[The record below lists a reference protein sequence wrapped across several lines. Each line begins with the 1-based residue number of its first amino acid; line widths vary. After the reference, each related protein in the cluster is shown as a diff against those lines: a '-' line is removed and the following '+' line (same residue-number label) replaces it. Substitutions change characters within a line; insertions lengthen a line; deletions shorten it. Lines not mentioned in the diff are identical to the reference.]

1 MLVVRAGTP
10 QAKMGS
16 KLTYVHED
24 GINFNRISPDLIVG
38 SCLQTAADV
47 DTLRQEQ
54 GVGTV
59 LCLQEDK
66 DMAWWN
72 LDIQPIVSR
81 AAGAKSASPCVDA
94 TPARV

>member
-1 MLVVRAGTP
+1 
-10 QAKMGS
+10 MGS

-47 DTLRQEQ
+47 DKLRQEQ

-66 DMAWWN
+66 DMAWWS
-72 LDIQPIVSR
+72 LDIRPIVSR
-81 AAGAKSASPCVDA
+81 AAGAKCAP
-94 TPARV
+94 P